1 MCKDRSGGEGLFQG
15 VECSST
21 IFVEIPRSVFS
32 SKTSEWDDYVR
43 IVENETSVEVGE
55 S

>member
-1 MCKDRSGGEGLFQG
+1 MHKDRSGGEGLFQG
-15 VECSST
+15 IECFST
-21 IFVEIPRSVFS
+21 IVVKIPRSVFS
-32 SKTSEWDDYVR
+32 SKTSERDDYVW

>member
-1 MCKDRSGGEGLFQG
+1 MRKDRSGGEGLFQDI
-15 VECSST
+15 ECCST

-32 SKTSEWDDYVR
+32 SKTSEWNDYIR